1 VEPSTGEDL
10 PPTAWGVLGLLT
22 ESLTVEL
29 VRGLLRN
36 VIDPELG
43 VNIVDL
49 GLVYEIA
56 IDEDAGSVTIEM
68 TLTTPGC
75 PLSGFLDDQIRGCL
89 AQLPQVCDLRIVLVW
104 EPAWS
109 PEMMS
114 DRARRALGWA

>member
-1 VEPSTGEDL
+1 MSSAPDQDTTIAA
-10 PPTAWGVLGLLT
+10 PGVLGLLT

-29 VRGLLRN
+29 VRRLLRS

-49 GLVYEIA
+49 GLVYGVEVDESVGGVD
-56 IDEDAGSVTIEM
+56 IDM

-75 PLSGFLDDQIRGCL
+75 PLSGFMDDQIRSRL
-89 AQLPQVCDLRIVLVW
+89 AQLPQVRDVHVELVW

-114 DRARRALGWA
+114 AAARQALGWR